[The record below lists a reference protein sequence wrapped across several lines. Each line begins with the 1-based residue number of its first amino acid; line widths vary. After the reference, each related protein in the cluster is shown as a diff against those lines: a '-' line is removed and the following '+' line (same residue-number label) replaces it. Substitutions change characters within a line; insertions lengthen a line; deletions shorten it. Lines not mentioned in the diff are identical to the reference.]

1 MLPLVRQST
10 TQQPGT
16 TASLEA
22 IPRLDGTL
30 DSAGGLVLVYSRLH
44 ARLPSAVP
52 LLADTITVGREPDN
66 GLAIPEAAVSRLH
79 ARLEPVQGGWC
90 IKDAGST
97 NGTFV
102 NGNRVTEHLLRDHDL
117 VRVGDT
123 LFRYASRGIM
133 GYAAHRIDGSVIL
146 PARVAKHQLK
156 SALVGGH
163 QIDMLLD
170 RVDKV
175 ARTPLACVIQGESGT
190 GKELLARTIHDASER
205 KGALQAINCA
215 ALPANLIESELFGYK
230 KGAFTGA
237 TQDKPGL
244 VKAAHLGTL
253 FLDEIGDMPL
263 EAQAKLLR
271 VLQERELLPIGA
283 TAAEKVDVRVVCAT
297 HRNLESLVV
306 EGKFRGDLLAR
317 LREFAV
323 RIPPL
328 RERRED
334 LYPLTIH
341 FLRRLGRPD
350 VAVSLPFVLGLAHY
364 DWPYNVRELESCIK
378 LAVALADGAELDVK
392 HLPDTVQRVLRET
405 QARAEA
411 LAPAAR
417 ASVQSVESPL
427 RSHEI
432 GSAPGVPLVPAVA
445 PPRDVPRVL
454 ARGAAPTEQ
463 ELRAILARHRGNI
476 AAVGREL
483 GKERMQIHRWLKRY
497 GIVIDEFRS

>member
-1 MLPLVRQST
+1 MRSST

-22 IPRLDGTL
+22 FPRLDGTL
-30 DSAGGLVLVYSRLH
+30 DATAGLVLVYSRLH
-44 ARLPSAVP
+44 ARLPAATP
-52 LLADTITVGREPDN
+52 LLGEGITVGREPEN
-66 GLAIPEAAVSRLH
+66 GLSIPEAAVSRVH
-79 ARLEPVQGGWC
+79 ARIAPAEGGWSLH
-90 IKDAGST
+90 DAGST

-102 NGNRVTEHLLRDHDL
+102 DGVRVTEHRLREHDL
-117 VRVGDT
+117 VRIGDS
-123 LFRYASRGIM
+123 LFRYASRGAM
-133 GYAAHRIDGSVIL
+133 GYAAHRIDGTVIA
-146 PARVAKHQLK
+146 PARVTKHQLR

-163 QIDMLLD
+163 QIDLLLD
-170 RVDKV
+170 RIDKV
-175 ARTPLACVIQGESGT
+175 ARTPLACVVQGESGT
-190 GKELLARTIHDASER
+190 VKELLARTIHEASER

-230 KGAFTGA
+230 RGAFTGA

-297 HRNLESLVV
+297 HRDLEALVA

-334 LYPLTIH
+334 LYPLTLH

-350 VAVSLPFVLGLAHY
+350 AIVTLPFVLGLAHY

-378 LAVALADGAELDVK
+378 LAVALSDGAELDAK
-392 HLPDTVQRVLRET
+392 HLPDTVQRALRAV
-405 QARAEA
+405 QDRAGA
-411 LAPAAR
+411 PPRSPASAPPAAR
-417 ASVQSVESPL
+417 
-427 RSHEI
+427 
-432 GSAPGVPLVPAVA
+432 SAPPIVA
-445 PPRDVPRVL
+445 LP
-454 ARGAAPTEQ
+454 RGAAPSEE
-463 ELRAILARHRGNI
+463 ELRALLARHRGNI

-497 GIVIDEFRS
+497 GIHIDEFRD